1 MAFLPCLSRSAPV
14 VADRSCATDTDPFFL
29 ITRFRIEVKN
39 VRTIRDAGPGD
50 YTWVISP
57 SDSIGVVATG
67 KTANIAMLKRTLAM
81 QFSSGLRAHGDSI
94 DVDKGAATDGQR
106 NAGNENSLRRVVQ

>member
-1 MAFLPCLSRSAPV
+1 M
-14 VADRSCATDTDPFFL
+14 
-29 ITRFRIEVKN
+29 
-39 VRTIRDAGPGD
+39 RTIRDAGPGD

-57 SDSIGVVATG
+57 RDSIGVVAMG

-106 NAGNENSLRRVVQ
+106 NAGNEIRFVALYSDRC

>member
-1 MAFLPCLSRSAPV
+1 M
-14 VADRSCATDTDPFFL
+14 
-29 ITRFRIEVKN
+29 
-39 VRTIRDAGPGD
+39 RTIRDAGPGD

-57 SDSIGVVATG
+57 RDSIGVVATG

-106 NAGNENSLRRVVQ
+106 NAGNEIRFVALYSDRCYLLDGSGVRAENPGAQTDKRLIKQTQRCF